1 MKLTKNRK
9 NLLYIIGALLLHIL
23 SMYIVVFLQDIAYDL
38 CPPLIYM
45 LLKFFLRWFYLLVP
59 VCFMKAEK
67 MKWKEIGIV
76 EDRFFVQVLTG
87 FLIGVIEVAVI
98 VGLTVSLGFQ
108 DQLGSP
114 LYENGWQYIIYFFYA
129 IFAVG
134 LFEEIFFRGYIYKKL
149 SDVFYTKSK
158 ILYKAC
164 VIVIS
169 SLLFGI
175 CHFVGNGSFLQD
187 VPQVLLATISG
198 IFYCILREKI
208 KSCTLISLIVMHG
221 VYDFGIAF
229 STFVL

>member
-1 MKLTKNRK
+1 MKLSKNRK
-9 NLLYIIGALLLHIL
+9 NLLYIISALLLHIL
-23 SMYIVVFLQDIAYDL
+23 SMYIVAFLQDIAYDS
-38 CPPLIYM
+38 CPPPVYM

-76 EDRFFVQVLTG
+76 KERLFAQVLTG

-98 VGLTVSLGFQ
+98 VGLTVSLGFK

-114 LYENGWQYIIYFFYA
+114 LYESGWQYIIYFFYA
-129 IFAVG
+129 MFAVG

-149 SDVFYTKSK
+149 SDIIAIKSE
-158 ILYKAC
+158 ILDKAC

-169 SLLFGI
+169 SFLFGI
-175 CHFVGNGSFLQD
+175 SHFVGNGNFLQA

-198 IFYCILREKI
+198 IFYCVLREKI